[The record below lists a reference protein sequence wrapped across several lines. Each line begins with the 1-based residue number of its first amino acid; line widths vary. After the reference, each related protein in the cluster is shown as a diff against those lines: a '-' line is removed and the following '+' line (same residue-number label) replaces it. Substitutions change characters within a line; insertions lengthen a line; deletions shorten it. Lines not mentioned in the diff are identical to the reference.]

1 MKKIVIKQAQKMK
14 ISDIAKELNLSVISG
29 EKGIERE
36 VSGAYVSDLLSD
48 VIGNA
53 REGSIWITMQT
64 HHNVVAVASL
74 KDLAAVIIVRGAKPD
89 DETLRRS
96 NEEHIPVL
104 SSDRDTFTVAGE
116 LFNLLKKK

>member
-1 MKKIVIKQAQKMK
+1 MK
-14 ISDIAKELNLSVISG
+14 ISEIVKELNLSVISG

-53 REGSIWITMQT
+53 KEGSVWITLQI

-89 DETLRRS
+89 DETIRRS
-96 NEEHIPVL
+96 NEEHIPLL
-104 SSDRDTFTVAGE
+104 SSSRDTFTIAGE
-116 LFNLLKKK
+116 LYKLMEKE